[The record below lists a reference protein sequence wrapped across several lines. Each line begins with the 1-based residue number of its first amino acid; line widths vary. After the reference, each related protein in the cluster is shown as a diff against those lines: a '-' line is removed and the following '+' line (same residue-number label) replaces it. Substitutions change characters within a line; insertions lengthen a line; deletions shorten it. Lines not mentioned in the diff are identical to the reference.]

1 MLDKKKITEEW
12 FERAKHD
19 IEGARLLF
27 KEGHFTD
34 TIAHLIQ
41 QAVEK
46 YLKGFLIFYGWK
58 LEKIHD
64 IEKLI
69 TEAAKYRPVF
79 RKYLDFARRVTAYYI
94 EDRYP
99 PGPPIEYSKKEI
111 KQSLQTTKEII
122 EEIKVDVNYKVKL
135 SHK

>member
-1 MLDKKKITEEW
+1 MLNKKKITEEW

-19 IEGARLLF
+19 IEGAKLLF

-58 LEKIHD
+58 LEKTHD

-69 TEAAKYRPVF
+69 TQATKYRPAF

-111 KQSLQTTKEII
+111 KQSLEMAKKII
-122 EEIKVDVNYKVKL
+122 EEIKID
-135 SHK
+135 SE